1 MCLIS
6 TSDVENDYGSVV
18 VQEAEDLGDAALI
31 SKKNVLVPLAIHAMF
46 CHFQDLKR
54 QNYDPIIINVVAWR
68 ILHEKNAIAAALN

>member
-46 CHFQDLKR
+46 CHFLDRKENRFVRNLDTPK
-54 QNYDPIIINVVAWR
+54 QNHR
-68 ILHEKNAIAAALN
+68 HRSAL